1 MKVIKTAYYLLAFVF
16 LAWFALSWLDVVI
29 HNTAPGYEYSN
40 INLIYLLV
48 KGI

>member
-1 MKVIKTAYYLLAFVF
+1 MKTIKTTYYLLAFVF
-16 LAWFALSWLDVVI
+16 LAWGLFSYLDI
-29 HNTAPGYEYSN
+29 ITHNLTPGYEYSN